1 MRSIDPYR
9 NRVRP
14 KPFLIEE
21 RATVGTIRAGF
32 PMLISEAK
40 LAEKPIRSISAPTV
54 SVKQNSAMD
63 PDNTRVA
70 IIEIPAVRY
79 IAHVSMFEFA

>member
-1 MRSIDPYR
+1 
-9 NRVRP
+9 
-14 KPFLIEE
+14 
-21 RATVGTIRAGF
+21 
-32 PMLISEAK
+32 MLISEAK